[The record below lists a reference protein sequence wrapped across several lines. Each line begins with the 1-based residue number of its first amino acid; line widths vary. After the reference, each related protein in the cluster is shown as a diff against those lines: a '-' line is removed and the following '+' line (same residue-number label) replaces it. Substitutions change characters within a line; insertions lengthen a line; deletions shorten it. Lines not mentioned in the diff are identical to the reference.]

1 MGVSSSAEFNFFV
14 DPEAAQV
21 VLDSFEGTPIYDL
34 PWEIMLETK
43 STHVSIWELVF
54 NILENKLFL
63 MQDFRTQNL
72 GNMGT
77 PTMALMNAIEAKNLG
92 EVTDYWLA
100 PDPILIA
107 CVIDPT
113 VRN

>member
-1 MGVSSSAEFNFFV
+1 
-14 DPEAAQV
+14 
-21 VLDSFEGTPIYDL
+21 
-34 PWEIMLETK
+34 
-43 STHVSIWELVF
+43 
-54 NILENKLFL
+54 
-63 MQDFRTQNL
+63 
-72 GNMGT
+72 
-77 PTMALMNAIEAKNLG
+77 MALMNAIEAKNLG